1 MMKMCVKNL
10 TRMKISYVFSIFYR
24 SMEKRRKQNGM
35 QSAER
40 KMCVQDMLWY
50 RLVLRYQV
58 PGEEAETMQPRITD
72 ILTTI
77 HVCKI
82 DRKY

>member
-10 TRMKISYVFSIFYR
+10 TRMKISYVFLIFYR

-50 RLVLRYQV
+50 RLVLRYQI
-58 PGEEAETMQPRITD
+58 PGEEA
-72 ILTTI
+72 
-77 HVCKI
+77 
-82 DRKY
+82 